1 MRLIGNI
8 GADRVID
15 QLHAGLAA
23 GAKFDAS
30 SDGLS
35 LFAFHALHEHVLALS
50 RARLLLPGPAL
61 RQRSVSTASRARPTR

>member
-15 QLHAGLAA
+15 QLHAGLVA
-23 GAKFDAS
+23 GAKFDVA

-35 LFAFHALHEHVLALS
+35 LFAFHALHEQS
-50 RARLLLPGPAL
+50 GIEPDNI
-61 RQRSVSTASRARPTR
+61 RSL